1 MGAAQDRRNQA
12 SVWDFFD
19 RIYCI
24 TLASRADRMEEA
36 RAQFAAVGLEQR
48 VEFLVVAKDQ
58 EDPVRGIFLS
68 HQRCLARALEAGGQ
82 HILVFEDD
90 ILFRRFKAKQLAA
103 ACDFLGQSA
112 DWQAFFLGCLT
123 SGSRPTPSAAVDQV
137 RYRCLS
143 HAYAVSRAFASRLVR
158 EPWCGLPYD
167 GLLRHHR
174 SRHFFALRP
183 MCAFQGASAS
193 DNQTVWIDRLRTVCG
208 GLALVQRGNEFFF
221 HHQRLIIALHLLV
234 AAAALALFLLVR

>member
-12 SVWDFFD
+12 LAWGFFD

-36 RAQFAAVGLEQR
+36 RVQFAAVGLEQR

-68 HQRCLARALEAGGQ
+68 HQRCLAQALDAGGQ

-90 ILFRRFKAKQLAA
+90 VLFRRCTAEGLAE
-103 ACDFLGQSA
+103 ACEFLRQNA
-112 DWQAFFLGCLT
+112 DWEAFFLGCLV
-123 SGSRPTPSAAVDQV
+123 SGSRPTPCAAVDQV

-143 HAYAVSRAFASRLVR
+143 HAYAVNRPFASRLVR

-167 GLLRHHR
+167 GLLRQRR
-174 SRHFFALRP
+174 SHHFFALRP

-208 GLALVQRGNEFFF
+208 GLALIQRGNELFF
-221 HHQRLIIALHLLV
+221 HHQRLVIALHLLV